1 MLVDSQA
8 RKFSYL
14 RLSLTE
20 ACNFSCR
27 YCLPQGYAPR
37 DPGLPS
43 ELSLSEVRNLLLGF
57 EAAGFSK
64 VRFTGG
70 EPTLRK
76 DLPEII
82 AFASSLPGFRL
93 RALTTNG
100 WNLRREAAHYRLA
113 GLQAL
118 NVSVDSLDPVRFQ
131 TLTGRDRLNEIL
143 DGIENSLALGFES
156 VKLNAVLHREHARE
170 ELGLFLDY
178 VRSRPVTV
186 RFIELMKTGKG
197 AAYREAH
204 FLSSADM
211 RLELLKQG
219 WRPVERSSAGG
230 PALELAHPGFQ
241 GRIGI
246 IAPHAEGFCESCNRL
261 RVSSTGALR
270 LCLFGE
276 GHHDL
281 REFFQSSDR
290 ARELPLHL
298 ARLLRLKAPAHRLL
312 EGETGILGGFS
323 EIGG

>member
-1 MLVDSQA
+1 MLVDSRA

-27 YCLPQGYAPR
+27 YCLPSGYAPR

-43 ELSLSEVRNLLLGF
+43 ELSESEVRNLLLGF

-70 EPTLRK
+70 EPTLRR
-76 DLPEII
+76 DLAGII
-82 AFASSLPGFRL
+82 AFAASLPGFKF

-100 WNLRREAAHYRLA
+100 WNLKREAATYRLA

-118 NVSVDSLDPVRFQ
+118 NISVDSLDPGRFRM
-131 TLTGRDRLNEIL
+131 LTGRDRLNEVL
-143 DGIENSLALGFES
+143 DGIDQALSLHFDS
-156 VKLNAVLHREHARE
+156 IKLNAVLHREHARD
-170 ELGLFLDY
+170 ELELFLNY
-178 VRSRPVTV
+178 VKTRPLTV

-197 AAYREAH
+197 GIYRDAH
-204 FLSSADM
+204 FLSSGEM
-211 RLELLKQG
+211 KLELLRQG
-219 WRPVERSSAGG
+219 WRPIERTVSGG
-230 PALELAHPGFQ
+230 PALELSHPDFQ
-241 GRIGI
+241 GRIGL
-246 IAPHAEGFCESCNRL
+246 IAPHAEGFCSTCNRL

-276 GHHDL
+276 GNHDL
-281 REFFQSSDR
+281 REFLQSPEK
-290 ARELPLHL
+290 ALALPERL
-298 ARLLRLKAPAHRLL
+298 ASLLKLKAPSHRLL
-312 EGETGILGGFS
+312 EGETGNLGGFS